1 MAKTLY
7 HCLEGVLR
15 DIANAQKHEQEGDTL
30 ASAVMCRLR
39 DAWEDLRDD
48 VEGPDEVRPADEL
61 DGTADDAESDDR
73 PQDELASVQLTFRP
87 GNGGAAA
94 GPAERS
100 HAVSGGVLLD
110 RAVDGLA
117 GSEREQALAELD
129 ALRRDALAAT
139 EFVTGRTVLRGRK
152 KATPDGT

>member
-15 DIANAQKHEQEGDTL
+15 DIANAQKHESEGDTD

-48 VEGPDEVRPADEL
+48 IEGPPVAD
-61 DGTADDAESDDR
+61 DGAADDAESDDR
-73 PQDELASVQLTFRP
+73 PEDELASVQLTFRP
-87 GNGGAAA
+87 GDGGAAE
-94 GPAERS
+94 GPAARS
-100 HAVSGGVLLD
+100 HPVSGGILLD

-117 GSEREQALAELD
+117 GNEREQALAELD
-129 ALRRDALAAT
+129 ALRRDAVAAA
-139 EFVTGRTVLRGRK
+139 ELVTRAPK
-152 KATPDGT
+152 KVGGGKVS